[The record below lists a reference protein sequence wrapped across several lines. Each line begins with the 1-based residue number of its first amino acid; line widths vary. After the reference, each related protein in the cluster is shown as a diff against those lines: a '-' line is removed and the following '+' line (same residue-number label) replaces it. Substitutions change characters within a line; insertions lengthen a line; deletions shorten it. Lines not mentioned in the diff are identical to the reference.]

1 MLKFMFRKV
10 ITVKVSHDVAVILHK
25 PTALGNYFGVTP
37 KWFVK
42 QVGESWAPYTI
53 NDDYL
58 PQGKEVEINHGKT
71 YGIRSASYAGG
82 VGHQFSIGWNG
93 ALNEIKT
100 VSGYDECLEYSY
112 TLKGEVKNVS
122 EAKAVRKRETGT
134 DLSKTLCPTDFEFG
148 PEMSPEPQVPTV

>member
-1 MLKFMFRKV
+1 MLKFMFCKV
-10 ITVKVSHDVAVILHK
+10 INVVVSGDVSVILHK

-42 QVGESWAPYTI
+42 QVGESWGPY
-53 NDDYL
+53 NLNHEHL
-58 PQGKEVEINHGKT
+58 PKGKVVAINHGES
-71 YGIRSASYAGG
+71 YSIRSANYAGG

-100 VSGYDECLEYSY
+100 VSGYSESVEYTY
-112 TLKGEVKNVS
+112 TLDGKVKNVS
-122 EAKAVRKRETGT
+122 EAKAVRKHETGV

-148 PEMSPEPQVPTV
+148 PELSPEPQVPSA